1 MNLKMWS
8 LFNFG
13 EISSFLQKMKK
24 DKLPLTIWQ
33 HSTQNMFQLQGVFTQ
48 VDDHNCA
55 VVLTKKW
62 DRGSIVDSEPIYI
75 HCPTLEIIFKREKF
89 TFDTGE
95 ITFKTPSELML
106 KEKRRIER
114 FKFKYQDFKNV
125 SVEFGEGEESE
136 RRNYN
141 LVDLSTAGLAFVGPA
156 EELQKLSAG
165 EKVFI
170 THITDQTIEEKCE
183 AHVCLVNQYQMNLG
197 IRERTNVKE
206 VIRVGIEFKE
216 AIESVSYKSVKS
228 IVERTQKRT
237 RGLEVEGF
245 NGVSDTDQVRI
256 IKKVGEENP
265 VLANQL
271 LEHCENLDRLR
282 YLTNEMKQKFWL
294 EVNQDLLAT
303 ALRLS
308 TKELIYDLL
317 GDVSERIR
325 EEFLYKLDIAKSPSA
340 IEKAQKQICDFIHL
354 KEREGVFVL
363 SPKSFVKYV

>member
-1 MNLKMWS
+1 
-8 LFNFG
+8 
-13 EISSFLQKMKK
+13 
-24 DKLPLTIWQ
+24 
-33 HSTQNMFQLQGVFTQ
+33 
-48 VDDHNCA
+48 
-55 VVLTKKW
+55 
-62 DRGSIVDSEPIYI
+62 
-75 HCPTLEIIFKREKF
+75 
-89 TFDTGE
+89 
-95 ITFKTPSELML
+95 
-106 KEKRRIER
+106 
-114 FKFKYQDFKNV
+114 
-125 SVEFGEGEESE
+125 
-136 RRNYN
+136 
-141 LVDLSTAGLAFVGPA
+141 
-156 EELQKLSAG
+156 
-165 EKVFI
+165 
-170 THITDQTIEEKCE
+170 
-183 AHVCLVNQYQMNLG
+183 
-197 IRERTNVKE
+197 
-206 VIRVGIEFKE
+206 KE

-237 RGLEVEGF
+237 RGLEVQGF

-256 IKKVGEENP
+256 IKKIGEENP

-294 EVNQDLLAT
+294 EVNQDILAA

-340 IEKAQKQICDFIHL
+340 IEKAQKQICDFVHL